1 MKKMLCLVTLLCLMA
16 FPALAQQDTQTLVQG
31 YVPAGAQLLS
41 QEQDDGL
48 MEYDYW
54 LADSREFVEVIANP
68 TSSQV
73 LCVTYEL
80 RNDEGGASVDISEAD
95 AQAQV

>member
-1 MKKMLCLVTLLCLMA
+1 MTLLCLMA

-54 LADSREFVEVIANP
+54 LADSREFVK
-68 TSSQV
+68 
-73 LCVTYEL
+73 
-80 RNDEGGASVDISEAD
+80 
-95 AQAQV
+95 

>member
-31 YVPAGAQLLS
+31 YLSPPGAQLLS

-48 MEYDYW
+48 MEYDCGW
-54 LADSREFVEVIANP
+54 P
-68 TSSQV
+68 TAGN
-73 LCVTYEL
+73 L
-80 RNDEGGASVDISEAD
+80 
-95 AQAQV
+95 